1 MVGIDLHRS
10 LADLC
15 RPLPD
20 PAMIGIDLHRSLLSE
35 IDPTLIGI
43 DRQRFLLSYI
53 LNQFPGL
60 EFTEKNYFSFGKVP

>member
-1 MVGIDLHRS
+1 
-10 LADLC
+10 
-15 RPLPD
+15 
-20 PAMIGIDLHRSLLSE
+20 MIGIDLHRSLLSE